1 MMEIQFTKMH
11 GLGNDFVVIDS
22 FAQEIQLSSEQ
33 VRLIADRHFGIGC
46 DQLLLLAPSDKEGVD
61 VRYLIYNADGGEV
74 SQCGNGAR
82 CAAAYLR
89 ENSLVDGLV
98 DGKAITAETR
108 EGIITMTLEEDDLV
122 RVNMGIPKLA
132 AADIPIASQE
142 DADQYHLVLSDT
154 EITFSAVSMG
164 NPHAVIVVDDVSSAP
179 VLTMGPEVQQQT
191 FFPEGVNVGF
201 MQIIDSGH
209 IKLRVYER
217 GAGETLACGSGAC
230 AAVVAGCINSSLN
243 QEVDVVLPGGHLMIS
258 WAGQGEPVWMTG
270 PATFVYRG
278 QISL

>member
-243 QEVDVVLPGGHLMIS
+243 QEVDVVLPGGHLLIS